1 MRFALL
7 ACLSLILATP
17 TQAEEAFSAE
27 KVVKAQT
34 VYRLAMT
41 EETLG
46 DMSVRTGQ
54 AIANEIN
61 ASLAPNGQSLSTEQ
75 SNALIAR
82 FSSAFVAEM
91 KAMEP
96 QVVTVYA
103 KHLSDRELD
112 LMIEMYSNPEM
123 AAIMTKL
130 PRVMEDTMP
139 LIQSSVPR
147 LVQTVIDSMRA
158 DGLLSNL

>member
-1 MRFALL
+1 VF
-7 ACLSLILATP
+7 
-17 TQAEEAFSAE
+17 
-27 KVVKAQT
+27 
-34 VYRLAMT
+34 RLAMT

-46 DMSVRTGQ
+46 DMSVRTAQ
-54 AIANEIN
+54 AIVNEIN
-61 ASLAPNGQSLSTEQ
+61 ASLAPNGQSLSTDQ
-75 SNALIAR
+75 ANALIAR

-103 KHLSDRELD
+103 KNLSDRELD

-130 PRVMEDTMP
+130 PRVMEEMMP

-147 LVQTVIDSMRA
+147 LVQTVVDSMRA

>member
-1 MRFALL
+1 LAIPAL
-7 ACLSLILATP
+7 
-17 TQAEEAFSAE
+17 AEDAPSPE

-34 VYRLAMT
+34 VFRLAMT

-46 DMSVRTGQ
+46 DMSVRTAQ
-54 AIANEIN
+54 AIVNEIN
-61 ASLAPNGQSLSTEQ
+61 ASLAPNGQSLSTDQ
-75 SNALIAR
+75 ANALIAR

-103 KHLSDRELD
+103 KNLSDRELD

-130 PRVMEDTMP
+130 PRVMEEMMP

-147 LVQTVIDSMRA
+147 LVQTVVDSMRA

>member
-7 ACLSLILATP
+7 ACLSLILAMP
-17 TQAEEAFSAE
+17 TLAEEAPSPE
-27 KVVKAQT
+27 KVVKAQE
-34 VYRLAMT
+34 VFRLAMT

-54 AIANEIN
+54 AIASEIN
-61 ASLAPNGQSLSTEQ
+61 ASLAPKGQSLSTKQ

-130 PRVMEDTMP
+130 PRVMEEMMP

-158 DGLLSNL
+158 DGLLSDL

>member
-7 ACLSLILATP
+7 TCLGLILAIP
-17 TQAEEAFSAE
+17 ALAEDAPSPE

-34 VYRLAMT
+34 VFRLAMT

-46 DMSVRTGQ
+46 DMSVRTAQ
-54 AIANEIN
+54 AIVNEIN
-61 ASLAPNGQSLSTEQ
+61 ASLAPNGQSLSTDQ
-75 SNALIAR
+75 ANALIAR

-103 KHLSDRELD
+103 KNLSDRELD

-130 PRVMEDTMP
+130 PRVMEEMMP

-147 LVQTVIDSMRA
+147 LVQTVVDSMRA

>member
-1 MRFALL
+1 
-7 ACLSLILATP
+7 
-17 TQAEEAFSAE
+17 
-27 KVVKAQT
+27 
-34 VYRLAMT
+34 MT

-46 DMSVRTGQ
+46 DMSVRTAQ
-54 AIANEIN
+54 AIVNEIN
-61 ASLAPNGQSLSTEQ
+61 ASLAPNGQSLSTDQ
-75 SNALIAR
+75 ANALIAR

-103 KHLSDRELD
+103 KNLSDRELD

-130 PRVMEDTMP
+130 LRVMEEMIL

-147 LVQTVIDSMRA
+147 LVQTVVDSMRA